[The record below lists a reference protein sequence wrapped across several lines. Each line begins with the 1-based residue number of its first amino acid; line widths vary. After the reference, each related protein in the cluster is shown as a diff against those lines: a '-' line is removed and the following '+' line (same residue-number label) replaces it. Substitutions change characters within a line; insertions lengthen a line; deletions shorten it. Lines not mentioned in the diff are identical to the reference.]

1 MNVRTIITAAAAAFT
16 LTAFSANADNPE
28 PSGEKPNIVL
38 ILADDLGYADIGAY
52 GNKLNRTPH
61 LDRMA
66 REGLRFTDFH
76 SNAANCSPT
85 RAAILTGQYQQR
97 CGIDEGA
104 LGEGA
109 KGLPQDV
116 ITIAERLR
124 GAGYATGLMGKWHLG
139 YKPTNG
145 PTRHGFDEFVG
156 HLHGATDYLS
166 RVDRYGRRDWW
177 HNEEAFHE
185 EGHNTTLITKH
196 SVRFI
201 KEHRDKPFFLL
212 VSHSA
217 IHFPWQTTA
226 DKAHRVPGNRY
237 QDAIGK
243 LGPHAAG
250 PVQPVVQG
258 MIEELDASVGEI
270 LTAIKA
276 QKLAKRTLVFFT
288 SDNGGIVKQKGLPF
302 IPENRISNNSPWRGQ
317 KHELYEGGHRVPA
330 IAWWPGRIQANRVS
344 RELSMTVDLSPT
356 FLDLAGLSV
365 SASKSDGVSLESH
378 LLRDC
383 ALPERTVYWNSGKGS
398 EAVRWKHWKLVRIQ
412 KRIELFNLRDNPAEL
427 AKHNLASD
435 RPDIADELLD
445 RLRKWT
451 VSVAASPAKAEK
463 TKPQGHPNSENDL
476 KRSDVVVLG
485 ATPGGIAA
493 AISVAR
499 RDSKTSVALVTP
511 YKRVGGLITNG
522 LTHPDFRTFE
532 GRSGLFREFSR
543 RVLQHYRKRFGN
555 DSQQVKDSLF
565 GTHAGP
571 EVNHI
576 VFRQMIDELPGITVL
591 TEHRLKSVQHKGR
604 RIQAMTLATPD
615 GEVTLRGDYFVDATY
630 EGDLMAGAGVPY
642 RVGREGRD
650 EYGESLAPAQAD
662 KQLQGYNFRLTM
674 TDRVENQAPVPKP
687 DGYRQEDYLALLPL
701 LENESVK
708 RIFGDPFMNL
718 RGGIYKRQT
727 PKLPNGKYDINDVSH
742 SIVRLSLPHLNND
755 WPDGDEAIRRRIFD
769 AHIRHNVGMLYFL
782 QHDKAVPA
790 KFQQEARSWGLC
802 RDELTYNG
810 HLPEQLYVRE
820 GRRMVGRYVF
830 TQRDTERAPDTNHAR
845 AVFHADAVAMGDYG
859 PNCHGTDHE
868 GPTIGGR
875 HTGEFYQRAA
885 PYQIPYGTLLPKK
898 IDNLAVPVA
907 CSSSHVGFCALRLE
921 PIWMSLGQ
929 AAGEALGL
937 ALESDAPLSEIRPA
951 AIRARLHGTGAAT
964 IYTSDVP
971 EDSDDFAAVQWW
983 GSLGGFIALD
993 RTTDDEPAQYGKWGK
1008 HRIGQ
1013 YFEAFPEHAVGLD
1026 EPLDERVRSAWKAIA
1041 KPIGVDLQALA
1052 ELRTRGEFIRTAW
1065 RQTRK

>member
-16 LTAFSANADNPE
+16 LTAFSANAENPE
-28 PSGEKPNIVL
+28 PSGAKPNIVL

-139 YKPTNG
+139 YEPSNG
-145 PTRHGFDEFVG
+145 PTRHGFNEFVG

-201 KEHRDKPFFLL
+201 KEHRDKPFFLF

-226 DKAHRVPGNRY
+226 DKAHRVPGKRY

-270 LTAIKA
+270 LTAIKE

-288 SDNGGIVKQKGLPF
+288 SDNGGIVTQKGLHV
-302 IPENRISNNSPWRGQ
+302 IPENRISDNSPWRGQ

-344 RELSMTVDLSPT
+344 HELSMTVDLSPT
-356 FLDLAGLSV
+356 LLDLAGLNV

-378 LLRDC
+378 LLRDRE
-383 ALPERTVYWNSGKGS
+383 LPERTVFWKRGRKGP

-412 KRIELFNLRDNPAEL
+412 KRIELFNLMDNPAEL
-427 AKHNLASD
+427 AKHNLASE
-435 RPDIADELLD
+435 RPEIADELLD

-451 VSVAASPAKAEK
+451 VSVAASLAKAEE
-463 TKPQGHPNSENDL
+463 TIPQGHPNNENDL

-511 YKRVGGLITNG
+511 YKRVGGLSTNG

-532 GRSGLFREFSR
+532 GRSGLFREFNQ

-591 TEHRLKSVQHKGR
+591 TEHRLKSVQHRGR
-604 RIQAMTLATPD
+604 LIQAMILATPD

-650 EYGESLAPAQAD
+650 EYGESLAPAEAD

-674 TDRVENQAPVPKP
+674 TDRVENRAPVPKP
-687 DGYRQEDYLALLPL
+687 DGYRHEDYLALLPL
-701 LENESVK
+701 LEKNSIK
-708 RIFGDPFMNL
+708 RIFDV
-718 RGGIYKRQT
+718 RDAIYKRQT
-727 PKLPNGKYDINDVSH
+727 PKLPNGKYDINDVSR

-755 WPDGDEAIRRRIFD
+755 WPRGDEAARRRIFD
-769 AHIRHNVGMLYFL
+769 AHVRHNIGMLYFL

-790 KFQQEARSWGLC
+790 KFQQEARLWGLC
-802 RDELTYNG
+802 RDELTHNG

-820 GRRMVGRYVF
+820 GRRMLGRYVF
-830 TQRDTERAPDTNHAR
+830 TQCDTERAPDTNHAR
-845 AVFHADAVAMGDYG
+845 AVFHADSVAMGDYG

-875 HTGEFYQRAA
+875 HAGEFYQRAA
-885 PYQIPYGTLLPKK
+885 PYQIPYGTILPKT

-929 AAGEALGL
+929 AAGEAIGL

-951 AIRARLHGTGAAT
+951 AIRARLHGTGGST

-971 EDSDDFAAVQWW
+971 EESDDFAAVQWW

-993 RTTDDEPAQYGKWGK
+993 RTTDDDPTQYGKWGK

-1026 EPLDERVRSAWKAIA
+1026 EPLDKRVRSAWKAIA
-1041 KPIGVDLQALA
+1041 KSIGADLQVLA
-1052 ELRTRGEFIRTAW
+1052 ELRTRREFIRTAW